1 LKLVVLDASVAVKW
15 HLPAAHESLVEE
27 AFELLT
33 SHVRQQVR
41 LIVPDFFWAEF
52 GNVLWKAV
60 RKRRVSE
67 EAAREAV
74 EQTRQLGIAAT
85 PTEGLLEQA
94 LSIALASGQ
103 TVYDSLYVALAVH
116 MDAEMITADERL
128 VHVLGSRFPV
138 RWLASL

>member
-1 LKLVVLDASVAVKW
+1 MVLDASVAVKW

-27 AFELLT
+27 AFDLLT

-41 LIVPDFFWAEF
+41 LIVPDLFWAEF

-67 EAAREAV
+67 ESAREAV

-85 PTEGLLEQA
+85 PTEGLLDQA
-94 LSIALASGQ
+94 LSIAVASGQ

-116 MDAEMITADERL
+116 LGAEMITADERL
-128 VHVLGSRFPV
+128 VNVLGAQFPV